1 MLTIGA
7 LQHLGG
13 LPLGSLCHAST
24 MHSRLAAGLP
34 KGPSPLSAAA
44 PEGTSREQKTAG
56 KDAKNQN
63 PNFRSHTRSTTGSRS
78 GSRSGTR
85 SRRVLLNIH
94 EGLGTCELRGQ
105 NRELLS
111 VLIYL
116 IRPGSPCPGGGR

>member
-34 KGPSPLSAAA
+34 NDLPQH
-44 PEGTSREQKTAG
+44 EGTSREQKTAG
-56 KDAKNQN
+56 KDAKNQI

-105 NRELLS
+105 NRELF
-111 VLIYL
+111 
-116 IRPGSPCPGGGR
+116 